1 MGRGDVNL
9 IHPVHGFDD
18 PRVWAEALG
27 KHLLHRR
34 RVRDVRERV
43 FLLRSQSRVPPVRGA
58 TAIRVLL
65 GDEAF
70 DGFHRR
76 PILRARQ
83 LSPHHVIMRHD
94 PRQEALVHV
103 HHRVQAQRQQIKRV
117 FDEQRR
123 PIRKLHVRRLI
134 RLLPRRRVRRLLPRV
149 RRREHPHHPP
159 HRHPARAHRPRRAR
173 DHRPRH
179 RRRHFHS
186 LARVRRH
193 RRRRVR
199 PKRASRARRAPSRLQ
214 HRHRARHRHR
224 RRHQVQRD
232 VERVR
237 VVPSELRRRRRE
249 RLHGVFAF
257 AFAFAS
263 DRFRAM
269 NVPVAS
275 TRARIQRA
283 RERSRRGVARSTFA
297 RRSLGVRSRVAEW
310 RKTRCDSDRKIA
322 S

>member
-1 MGRGDVNL
+1 MGENSFNLDVFIHREHAAVQEAERIHRPRAIDVFHVKHRVRIIVVMGRGDVNF
-9 IHPVHGFDD
+9 IHPVHGLDD
-18 PRVWAEALG
+18 PRVRAEALG

-43 FLLRSQSRVPPVRGA
+43 FLLWRQSRVPPVRGA

-70 DGFHRR
+70 DDFHRR

-83 LSPHHVIMRHD
+83 LPPHHVIMRHD

-134 RLLPRRRVRRLLPRV
+134 RLLPRRRVRRLLSDV
-149 RRREHPHHPP
+149 RRRERPHHRP
-159 HRHPARAHRPRRAR
+159 HRHPARAHRARAHR

-179 RRRHFHS
+179 RRRRS
-186 LARVRRH
+186 QPAVRVRR
-193 RRRRVR
+193 RDRRRVR
-199 PKRASRARRAPSRLQ
+199 PKRASRRRASAPQFQ
-214 HRHRARHRHR
+214 HRHRARHRER

-237 VVPSELRRRRRE
+237 VVPSERRRRRRE
-249 RLHGVFAF
+249 RLH
-257 AFAFAS
+257 
-263 DRFRAM
+263 RAGFL
-269 NVPVAS
+269 
-275 TRARIQRA
+275 RA
-283 RERSRRGVARSTFA
+283 
-297 RRSLGVRSRVAEW
+297 
-310 RKTRCDSDRKIA
+310 
-322 S
+322 